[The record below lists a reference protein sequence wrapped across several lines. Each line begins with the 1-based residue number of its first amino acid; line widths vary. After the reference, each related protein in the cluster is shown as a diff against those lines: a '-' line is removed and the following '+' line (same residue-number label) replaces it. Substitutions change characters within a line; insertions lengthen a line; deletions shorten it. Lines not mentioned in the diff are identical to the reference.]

1 MRERREVAG
10 WRWMMMTMSC
20 LIDANRVFDSVLFL
34 SLFVFILLLVIVKG
48 VICD

>member
-1 MRERREVAG
+1 
-10 WRWMMMTMSC
+10 MMMSW